1 MKKLLYINLFITLI
15 SCNKKPDQKVTME
28 SQTDSLNKIIEKK
41 NDSITKLNNK
51 NIYTD
56 WSGNH
61 KLTHNS
67 ISKSGEVNFEK
78 IGRDEY
84 IVSGN
89 ISSGNNNLKI
99 SGNMKQVFVDYMN
112 LEGEIIQNI
121 KQDGAIFIRKDKN
134 TFKKQGNF
142 WRLQNKV
149 NGEGFID
156 YIDIYK

>member
-1 MKKLLYINLFITLI
+1 MRKLLHFFLFLAIT
-15 SCNKKPDQKVTME
+15 SCNKNSNSKNIE
-28 SQTDSLNKIIEKK
+28 SKTDSLNKIIEKK
-41 NDSITKLNNK
+41 NDSIKKLNNK

-84 IVSGN
+84 KVSGK

-99 SGNMKQVFVDYMN
+99 SGNMKQVSENYMN
-112 LEGEIIQNI
+112 LEGEIVQNI
-121 KQDGAIFIRKDKN
+121 KKDGPEFMRKDKN
-134 TFKKQGNF
+134 TFKKQGKF
-142 WRLQNKV
+142 WRLQNKI
-149 NGEGFID
+149 NGEGFVD